1 MKTQVQPIQFD
12 FDETALLYERLHQFP
27 DASNEERATAGRL
40 KQYLLDFKPTRLVD
54 NVGGYGVI
62 AEWQGPLPGPTVMVR
77 CTMDAQKI
85 QENGDLSFASVN
97 EGVSHLSGS
106 DGQMAI
112 VAGLAQYLSENPPE
126 KGAVALLFQPAK
138 ETAEGAMRVVL
149 DDKIHSSKPD
159 YIIGFQNVPGAPLG
173 TVLFKEGVI
182 CSGSKGVE
190 VRLEG
195 SPASTANAEDGIDP
209 TAGMIRMMEQIQDLA
224 DEKNYDAYVNAR
236 VVSNEL
242 ISGGFH
248 SSPYRADVRA
258 SLRGYK
264 KRELDKIAKRVVDQA
279 QIIGQIH
286 QLKIGVSWHDAFEP
300 VINEEDSNQL
310 LRRACKCLD
319 VPIEQMNEPF
329 KWSDDFGVYLK
340 KYEGIFFGIGSG
352 LEVPGLHR
360 PDYTFPEA
368 LIPVVS
374 NLLLELIQQAQVSY
388 SS

>member
-12 FDETALLYERLHQFP
+12 FEETALLYERLHQFP

-40 KQYLLDFKPTRLVD
+40 KQYLSDFRPTRLVD
-54 NVGGYGVI
+54 NVGGHGVI

-77 CTMDAQKI
+77 CTMDAQRI
-85 QENGDLSFASVN
+85 QENSALPFASIN
-97 EGVSHLSGS
+97 EGIAHLSGS

-112 VAGLAQYLSENPPE
+112 VAGLAQYLGENPPE

-173 TVLFKEGVI
+173 TVLFREGVI
-182 CSGSKGVE
+182 CSGSKGVK
-190 VRLEG
+190 VQLEG
-195 SPASTANAEDGIDP
+195 SPASTANAHDGIDP

-224 DEKNYDAYVNAR
+224 EEKNYDAYVNAR

-242 ISGGFH
+242 ISAGFH

-258 SLRGYK
+258 SLRGFK

-286 QLKIGVSWHDAFEP
+286 QLKVGVSWHDAFEP
-300 VINEEDSNQL
+300 VVNAEESGQLIIDSCQNL
-310 LRRACKCLD
+310 E
-319 VPIEQMNEPF
+319 VPIELTNEPF

-360 PDYTFPEA
+360 PDYAFPED
-368 LIPVVS
+368 LIPQAS
-374 NLLLELIQQAQVSY
+374 NLLIELIQRAQVPY